1 MNYSIVL
8 YILGCVLK
16 FESAFLVLPALVG
29 LIYREHA
36 SVSYLAVAVLCLTL
50 GVLLTHKKP
59 RSTNLYTR
67 EGFVAVALSWI
78 IMSIFGA
85 IPFVLTGD
93 IPFYVDA
100 LFETISGFTTTGS
113 SILTDVESISKA
125 SLFWRS
131 FSHWIGGMGV
141 FVFIMAI
148 LPMMGGSTMNLMKAE
163 SPGPSVSKLV
173 PHVKDTAKILYGIY
187 IAITICEAT
196 ILRALGMP
204 LFDSL
209 TTTFG
214 TVGTG
219 GFGIRNDS
227 IAGYSPAIQI
237 TITVFMIL
245 SGINYTA
252 YFYILTG
259 KIKEL
264 FKIEEVRW
272 YLAIIFGSV
281 AVITWNVR
289 SLYPTF
295 SETLRH
301 AFFQVGSII
310 TTTGYATTDFD
321 LWPALSKTLLVTLMF
336 IGACAGSTSGGIK
349 VSRILILL
357 KTIRK
362 ELSLIIHP
370 RQVKKIRMDGHP
382 VDHETLRSANVFLV
396 VYFVLLLTSMLLI
409 SVDEFDFSTNF
420 TSVVTVLN
428 NIGPGLNLVGPTQN
442 FSIFSPFSKFVLMFD
457 MLAGRLELFPMMILL
472 MPSTHPFQKCSNAVT
487 NPERG
492 VSSHGNSS
500 MNIT

>member
-36 SVSYLAVAVLCLTL
+36 SVSYLAVAVLCLIL

-245 SGINYTA
+245 SAINYTA

-472 MPSTHPFQKCSNAVT
+472 MPSTWK
-487 NPERG
+487 RK
-492 VSSHGNSS
+492 
-500 MNIT
+500 

>member
-16 FESAFLVLPALVG
+16 FESAFLVLPGLVG
-29 LIYREHA
+29 LMYQETA
-36 SVSYLAVAVLCLTL
+36 SISYLAVAVLCLIF
-50 GVLLTHKKP
+50 GVLLTYKKP
-59 RSTNLYTR
+59 RSTSLYTR
-67 EGFVAVALSWI
+67 EGFVTVALSWI

-113 SILTDVESISKA
+113 SILPDVESLSKA

-131 FSHWIGGMGV
+131 FTHWIGGMGV
-141 FVFIMAI
+141 FVFIMAV
-148 LPMMGGSTMNLMKAE
+148 LPLMGGSTMNLMKAE

-187 IAITICEAT
+187 IAITVCEAV

-219 GFGIRNDS
+219 GFGIKNDS
-227 IAGYSPAIQI
+227 IAGYSPAMQI

-252 YFYILTG
+252 YFYIITG
-259 KIKEL
+259 KIKEF

-272 YLAIIFGSV
+272 YLAIIAVSV
-281 AVITWNVR
+281 GIITWNIQ
-289 SLYPTF
+289 SLYSTF
-295 SETLRH
+295 GETLRH

-370 RQVKKIRMDGHP
+370 RQVKKIRIDGHP
-382 VDHETLRSANVFLV
+382 VDHETLRSSNVFLV

-409 SVDEFDFSTNF
+409 SVDEFDFTTNF
-420 TSVVTVLN
+420 TSVVTMLN

-472 MPSTHPFQKCSNAVT
+472 MPSTWK
-487 NPERG
+487 RK
-492 VSSHGNSS
+492 
-500 MNIT
+500 

>member
-36 SVSYLAVAVLCLTL
+36 SVSYLAVAVLCLIL

-321 LWPALSKTLLVTLMF
+321 LWPALSKTLLVTIMF

-472 MPSTHPFQKCSNAVT
+472 MPSTWK
-487 NPERG
+487 RK
-492 VSSHGNSS
+492 
-500 MNIT
+500 

>member
-36 SVSYLAVAVLCLTL
+36 SVSYLAVAVLCLIL

-281 AVITWNVR
+281 AVIIWNVR

-472 MPSTHPFQKCSNAVT
+472 MPSTWK
-487 NPERG
+487 RK
-492 VSSHGNSS
+492 
-500 MNIT
+500 

>member
-36 SVSYLAVAVLCLTL
+36 SVSYLAVAVLCLIL

-420 TSVVTVLN
+420 TYVVTVLN

-472 MPSTHPFQKCSNAVT
+472 MPSTWK
-487 NPERG
+487 RK
-492 VSSHGNSS
+492 
-500 MNIT
+500 

>member
-36 SVSYLAVAVLCLTL
+36 SVSYLAVAVLCLIL

-301 AFFQVGSII
+301 AFFQVGSLI

-472 MPSTHPFQKCSNAVT
+472 MPSTWK
-487 NPERG
+487 RK
-492 VSSHGNSS
+492 
-500 MNIT
+500 

>member
-36 SVSYLAVAVLCLTL
+36 SVSYLAVAVLCLIL

-409 SVDEFDFSTNF
+409 SVVEFDFSTNF

-472 MPSTHPFQKCSNAVT
+472 MPSTWK
-487 NPERG
+487 RK
-492 VSSHGNSS
+492 
-500 MNIT
+500 

>member
-36 SVSYLAVAVLCLTL
+36 SVSYLAVAVLCLIL

-125 SLFWRS
+125 CLFWRS

-472 MPSTHPFQKCSNAVT
+472 MPSTWK
-487 NPERG
+487 RK
-492 VSSHGNSS
+492 
-500 MNIT
+500 

>member
-396 VYFVLLLTSMLLI
+396 VYFVLLLTSMLL
-409 SVDEFDFSTNF
+409 
-420 TSVVTVLN
+420 
-428 NIGPGLNLVGPTQN
+428 
-442 FSIFSPFSKFVLMFD
+442 M
-457 MLAGRLELFPMMILL
+457 
-472 MPSTHPFQKCSNAVT
+472 
-487 NPERG
+487 
-492 VSSHGNSS
+492 
-500 MNIT
+500 

>member
-36 SVSYLAVAVLCLTL
+36 SVSYLAVAVLCLIL

-141 FVFIMAI
+141 FVFIMVI

-272 YLAIIFGSV
+272 YLAIILGSV

-472 MPSTHPFQKCSNAVT
+472 MPSTWK
-487 NPERG
+487 RK
-492 VSSHGNSS
+492 
-500 MNIT
+500 

>member
-36 SVSYLAVAVLCLTL
+36 SVSYLAVAVLCLIL

-245 SGINYTA
+245 SGINYTF
-252 YFYILTG
+252 YFCILSRR
-259 KIKEL
+259 IKDA
-264 FKIEEVRW
+264 FRIEEVRW
-272 YLAIIFGSV
+272 YLFLIFASV
-281 AVITWNVR
+281 GMITYNIR
-289 SLYPTF
+289 PLYANTRDA
-295 SETLRH
+295 LRN
-301 AFFQVGSII
+301 AFFQVGAII
-310 TTTGYATTDFD
+310 TTTGYSTADFD
-321 LWPALSKTLLVTLMF
+321 MWPALSQTILVTLMF
-336 IGACAGSTSGGIK
+336 VGACAGSTGGGMK
-349 VSRILILL
+349 VSRLVILF

-370 RQVKKIRMDGHP
+370 REIRKIRMDGH
-382 VDHETLRSANVFLV
+382 VVEHSTLRSTNVFLV
-396 VYFVLLLTSMLLI
+396 IYFILLMLSTLI
-409 SVDEFDFSTNF
+409 ISLDEFDFTTNF
-420 TSVVTVLN
+420 TAVVSCLN
-428 NIGPGLNLVGPTQN
+428 NIGPGLNRVGPAQN
-442 FSIFSPFSKFVLMFD
+442 FSIFSPLSKIVLIFD
-457 MLAGRLELFPMMILL
+457 MLAGRLELFPLMILF
-472 MPSTHPFQKCSNAVT
+472 MPSTWRKK
-487 NPERG
+487 
-492 VSSHGNSS
+492 
-500 MNIT
+500 

>member
-1 MNYSIVL
+1 
-8 YILGCVLK
+8 
-16 FESAFLVLPALVG
+16 
-29 LIYREHA
+29 
-36 SVSYLAVAVLCLTL
+36 
-50 GVLLTHKKP
+50 
-59 RSTNLYTR
+59 
-67 EGFVAVALSWI
+67 
-78 IMSIFGA
+78 
-85 IPFVLTGD
+85 
-93 IPFYVDA
+93 
-100 LFETISGFTTTGS
+100 
-113 SILTDVESISKA
+113 
-125 SLFWRS
+125 
-131 FSHWIGGMGV
+131 
-141 FVFIMAI
+141 
-148 LPMMGGSTMNLMKAE
+148 MGGSPMNQRHE
-163 SPGPSVSKLV
+163 ERPGPSVSKLV

-472 MPSTHPFQKCSNAVT
+472 MPSTWK
-487 NPERG
+487 RK
-492 VSSHGNSS
+492 
-500 MNIT
+500 

>member
-36 SVSYLAVAVLCLTL
+36 SVSYLAVAVLCLIL

-59 RSTNLYTR
+59 RSTNLYTK

-472 MPSTHPFQKCSNAVT
+472 MPSTWK
-487 NPERG
+487 RK
-492 VSSHGNSS
+492 
-500 MNIT
+500 

>member
-16 FESAFLVLPALVG
+16 FESAFLVLPSLVG

-36 SVSYLAVAVLCLTL
+36 SVSYLAVAVLCLIL

-472 MPSTHPFQKCSNAVT
+472 MPSTWK
-487 NPERG
+487 RK
-492 VSSHGNSS
+492 
-500 MNIT
+500 

>member
-36 SVSYLAVAVLCLTL
+36 SVSYLAVAVLCLIL

-349 VSRILILL
+349 VSRLLILL

-472 MPSTHPFQKCSNAVT
+472 MPSTWK
-487 NPERG
+487 RK
-492 VSSHGNSS
+492 
-500 MNIT
+500 

>member
-36 SVSYLAVAVLCLTL
+36 SVSYLAVAVLCLIL

-113 SILTDVESISKA
+113 SILTDVERISKA

-472 MPSTHPFQKCSNAVT
+472 MPSTWK
-487 NPERG
+487 RK
-492 VSSHGNSS
+492 
-500 MNIT
+500 

>member
-36 SVSYLAVAVLCLTL
+36 SVSYLAVAVLCLIL

-289 SLYPTF
+289 SLYQTF

-472 MPSTHPFQKCSNAVT
+472 MPSTWK
-487 NPERG
+487 RK
-492 VSSHGNSS
+492 
-500 MNIT
+500 

>member
-36 SVSYLAVAVLCLTL
+36 SVSYLAVAVLCLIL

-362 ELSLIIHP
+362 ELSLIVHP

-472 MPSTHPFQKCSNAVT
+472 MPSTWK
-487 NPERG
+487 RK
-492 VSSHGNSS
+492 
-500 MNIT
+500 

>member
-36 SVSYLAVAVLCLTL
+36 SVSYLAVAVLCLIL

-457 MLAGRLELFPMMILL
+457 MLDGRLELFPMMILL
-472 MPSTHPFQKCSNAVT
+472 MPSTWK
-487 NPERG
+487 RK
-492 VSSHGNSS
+492 
-500 MNIT
+500 

>member
-36 SVSYLAVAVLCLTL
+36 SVSYLAVAVLCLIL
-50 GVLLTHKKP
+50 GVFLTHKKP

-272 YLAIIFGSV
+272 YLAIILGSV

-336 IGACAGSTSGGIK
+336 IGACAGSTSGGMK

-409 SVDEFDFSTNF
+409 SVDEFDFTTNF
-420 TSVVTVLN
+420 TSVVTMLN

-472 MPSTHPFQKCSNAVT
+472 MPSTWK
-487 NPERG
+487 RK
-492 VSSHGNSS
+492 
-500 MNIT
+500 

>member
-16 FESAFLVLPALVG
+16 FESSFLVLPALVG

-36 SVSYLAVAVLCLTL
+36 SVSYLAVAVLCLIL

-472 MPSTHPFQKCSNAVT
+472 MPSTWK
-487 NPERG
+487 RK
-492 VSSHGNSS
+492 
-500 MNIT
+500 

>member
-36 SVSYLAVAVLCLTL
+36 SVSYLAVAVLCLIL
-50 GVLLTHKKP
+50 GVLLTHRKP

-472 MPSTHPFQKCSNAVT
+472 MPSTWK
-487 NPERG
+487 RK
-492 VSSHGNSS
+492 
-500 MNIT
+500 

>member
-36 SVSYLAVAVLCLTL
+36 SVSYLAVAVLCLIL

-113 SILTDVESISKA
+113 SILTDVEIISKA

-472 MPSTHPFQKCSNAVT
+472 MPSTWK
-487 NPERG
+487 RK
-492 VSSHGNSS
+492 
-500 MNIT
+500 

>member
-36 SVSYLAVAVLCLTL
+36 SVSYLAVAVLCLIL

-281 AVITWNVR
+281 AVITWNIR

-409 SVDEFDFSTNF
+409 SVDEFDFTTNF
-420 TSVVTVLN
+420 TSVVTMLN

-442 FSIFSPFSKFVLMFD
+442 FSIFSPFSKFILMFD

-472 MPSTHPFQKCSNAVT
+472 MPSTWK
-487 NPERG
+487 RK
-492 VSSHGNSS
+492 
-500 MNIT
+500 

>member
-36 SVSYLAVAVLCLTL
+36 SVSYLAVAVLCLIL

-457 MLAGRLELFPMMILL
+457 MLAGRLELFPLLILFH
-472 MPSTHPFQKCSNAVT
+472 PSIWKELFIQADKKVK
-487 NPERG
+487 
-492 VSSHGNSS
+492 GNRKEKQNVR
-500 MNIT
+500 M

>member
-36 SVSYLAVAVLCLTL
+36 SVSYLAVAVLCLIL

-396 VYFVLLLTSMLLI
+396 VYFVLLLTSMRLI

-472 MPSTHPFQKCSNAVT
+472 MPSTWK
-487 NPERG
+487 RK
-492 VSSHGNSS
+492 
-500 MNIT
+500 